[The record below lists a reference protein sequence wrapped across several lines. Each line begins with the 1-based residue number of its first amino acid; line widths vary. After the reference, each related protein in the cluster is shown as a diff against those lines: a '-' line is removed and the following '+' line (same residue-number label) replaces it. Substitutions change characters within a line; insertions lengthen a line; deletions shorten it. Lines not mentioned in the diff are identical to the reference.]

1 MWHLVRKT
9 ITKGLH
15 DGADVL
21 NQRETQQEG
30 PSTTGAW
37 IYLGGYLLESYSSTA
52 DCGKTHVTA
61 GRATAARRGVGHVQ
75 HLDARFSWLQQLWAE
90 GLVHWC
96 LRSSQSGD
104 QRGRP
109 GVEEDRFDFAVERDT
124 LRPSLSSSSWS
135 LRMVAASFSAIE
147 AARDCRVSIWNVR
160 NVCET
165 NGCFW
170 ICVRVVIAILTVLS
184 GVPSG
189 ISISDDC
196 SQQKETA
203 ENAAWRCQMK
213 RARTSCRISKMR
225 TSAWNPDG
233 AGVNCRS

>member
-1 MWHLVRKT
+1 MSLVSSARNNSSKRRACLWHLVRKT

-109 GVEEDRFDFAVERDT
+109 
-124 LRPSLSSSSWS
+124 SL
-135 LRMVAASFSAIE
+135 
-147 AARDCRVSIWNVR
+147 
-160 NVCET
+160 
-165 NGCFW
+165 
-170 ICVRVVIAILTVLS
+170 VLS
-184 GVPSG
+184 CLY
-189 ISISDDC
+189 IIC
-196 SQQKETA
+196 T
-203 ENAAWRCQMK
+203 
-213 RARTSCRISKMR
+213 RTVAK
-225 TSAWNPDG
+225 D
-233 AGVNCRS
+233 V